1 MNETFQNLS
10 ERKIANN
17 KNINKNKKNER
28 YHRNLKSSY
37 FFKCFINCFSLFK
50 NKKKCF
56 SNCSIMNQFLIIFL
70 PIAQVISTFLIIIH
84 IFLFDNIFKFD
95 YFTLVKEEYLKN
107 VIKDVD
113 DAIFDLSTEYIKNH
127 VEEIGNILFFKIYF
141 DELISIGLLDGDS
154 IFPNTS
160 NITQTLFDFMEPILI
175 IDRSNLNFS
184 IPSNMSRKY
193 IDERNDSL
201 SEVAKV
207 YYHIFPMIS
216 FQAFA
221 IQNYINQS
229 FLVAYEMDEENSV
242 IGEQIY
248 FNFPRPNNKII
259 SCNNFNPCN
268 DFISPKINKTKSSH
282 SELLN
287 NSFYRENWFT
297 KQDYDFRESS
307 KFQDMKLS
315 YFHLNI
321 NDELKLNQS
330 FVVTLQCF
338 YKNNKGK
345 RYIINNIYFIGKKE
359 LILDSFD
366 HSVFLVTNASNSI
379 KEEKYSDNRTFVIS
393 KSNITEISLSSL
405 LNQYF
410 HYSIISNDYN
420 FYYNGI
426 FYDNINLNYLSE
438 STKYYT
444 TIKEF
449 NFDLRYFSS
458 LYLYTKLFQKSSY
471 LTNYCNEEHINIFTF
486 NEKWHIHNICNKFNF
501 QIYKNYLIE
510 NKINCWNNKNLRYYS
525 QERVNISIMDGV
537 SIPFCICLPLYCIKN
552 NDKDFDPNKI
562 EYVEKISLPE
572 KCQNNLK
579 YYRNGI
585 LYKNSDEADIF
596 EAQNEELKFGQPLI
610 QQLEAEYIKFSFQRY
625 IAVEDLYFIIIS
637 IADDR
642 ASKKILTQ
650 LVKNVNQ
657 LRVSFIISV
666 ATSLTFLEFFIDIL
680 IIINLYRISNII
692 YEYKKVL
699 NVFMVNLNNKK
710 DNNENIENNDF
721 NYKEKTGFIIDTSN
735 NFDNLPLLKKNFNG
749 KKINNKLR
757 YSINEEDNYLIN
769 NVFKIYCKY
778 YKISEEKM
786 LINFKEN
793 QIKMKTKTLY
803 ENNELFKLLYLLSL
817 NSLKFNLN
825 INIDY
830 DFYKNSKLMN
840 NFIKCLRRKSLS
852 EYKEQYLYTKSI
864 IYELLS
870 SELID
875 DYGLITNLNFNY
887 FTNINLNSK
896 TKDSAI
902 QKGIFR
908 PMMELEI
915 KNKKFKFL
923 YENIS
928 NENSEI
934 KLVWKNKNLI
944 MKAIETKFE
953 QDDYIQLDKLD
964 YAFNNYLKNGYYN
977 YIKKVL
983 KV

>member
-1 MNETFQNLS
+1 MNETFENLS
-10 ERKIANN
+10 EQKIADNKINN
-17 KNINKNKKNER
+17 KKEINVRYNK
-28 YHRNLKSSY
+28 NLKSSY
-37 FFKCFINCFSLFK
+37 FSKCFMHCFSLLNK
-50 NKKKCF
+50 KKKCF
-56 SNCSIMNQFLIIFL
+56 SNCSIMNQFLIIFF
-70 PIAQVISTFLIIIH
+70 PIAQIISSLLVIAH

-95 YFTLVKEEYLKN
+95 YYTLIKEEYLKN
-107 VIKDVD
+107 VITDVD
-113 DAIFDLSTEYIKNH
+113 DVIFDLSNEYIKNH

-141 DELISIGLLDGDS
+141 DELISIGLLNGDN

-160 NITQTLFDFMEPILI
+160 NITQTFFDFMEPLLI

-201 SEVAKV
+201 SELAKV
-207 YYHIFPMIS
+207 YYYIFPMIS
-216 FQAFA
+216 FQAFS

-229 FLVAYEMDEENSV
+229 FLVAYEMDEENDV
-242 IGEQIY
+242 IGKQLY
-248 FNFPRPNNKII
+248 FNFPRPNSNII

-268 DFISPKINKTKSSH
+268 DFISPKINKTKSTH

-287 NSFYRENWFT
+287 NSFYSENWFT

-307 KFQDMKLS
+307 QFLDMKLT

-321 NDELKLNQS
+321 NYELKLNQS
-330 FVVTLQCF
+330 FVITLQSF

-345 RYIINNIYFIGKKE
+345 RYIINIIYFIGKKT
-359 LILDSFD
+359 LIMDSFD
-366 HSVFLVTNASNSI
+366 HSVFLVTNTSNSL

-393 KSNITEISLSSL
+393 KGNITEISLSSL
-405 LNQYF
+405 VDQYF

-420 FYYNGI
+420 FYHDGI
-426 FYDNINLNYLSE
+426 LYDNINLNYLSE
-438 STKYYT
+438 STKYYS

-471 LTNYCNEEHINIFTF
+471 LTNYSNEEHLNIFTF
-486 NEKWHIHNICNKFNF
+486 NEKWHVHNICNKFNF
-501 QIYKNYLIE
+501 KIYKNYLIE
-510 NKINCWNNKNLRYYS
+510 NKINCWNNKNLIYYK
-525 QERVNISIMDGV
+525 QEKVNISIMDGV
-537 SIPFCICLPLYCIKN
+537 SIPFCICLPLYCIQN

-579 YYRNGI
+579 YYKNGI
-585 LYKNSDEADIF
+585 LNKNTDEGYIF
-596 EAQNEELKFGQPLI
+596 DSQNEELKFGQPLI
-610 QQLEAEYIKFSFQRY
+610 QQLEAEYIKFSFRKY
-625 IAVEDLYFIIIS
+625 KASEDLNFIIIS
-637 IADDR
+637 IVDNK
-642 ASKKILTQ
+642 ASKIILTQ
-650 LVKNVNQ
+650 LVKNLNL
-657 LRVSFIISV
+657 LRVSFIISI
-666 ATSLTFLEFFIDIL
+666 SSSITFLEFFMDIL
-680 IIINLYRISNII
+680 IIINLCRISNII
-692 YEYKKVL
+692 YEYRKKL
-699 NVFMVNLNNKK
+699 NIFLTNLKIKK
-710 DNNENIENNDF
+710 DNNENIDNDF
-721 NYKEKTGFIIDTSN
+721 NYKEKTGFIIDTIN
-735 NFDNLPLLKKNFNG
+735 NFDNLPLLKKDFNE

-757 YSINEEDNYLIN
+757 YSINNEDNYLIDSI
-769 NVFKIYCKY
+769 FKIYCKY

-793 QIKMKTKTLY
+793 QIKMKAKTLY
-803 ENNELFKLLYLLSL
+803 ENNELFKILYLLSL
-817 NSLKFNLN
+817 NLLKFKMD

-830 DFYKNSKLMN
+830 DFYKDSKLMN
-840 NFIKCLRRKSLS
+840 NFIKCLSRKSLS

-870 SELID
+870 SELIG
-875 DYGLITNLNFNY
+875 DYGLVTNLDFNY

-896 TKDSAI
+896 IKNSAV

-908 PMMELEI
+908 QMLEIEI
-915 KNKKFKFL
+915 KNKKIKFL
-923 YENIS
+923 NENKG

-934 KLVWKNKNLI
+934 KLIMKNKNLI

-953 QDDYIQLDKLD
+953 QDDYIQLNKLD
-964 YAFNNYLKNGYYN
+964 SAFNNYLQNGYYN